1 MIILDV
7 CLSDIPTSKRRT
19 AANGKIYTS
28 IVVDQRKEV
37 DDKGNTHSVYMNQSK
52 EERTAKEKRSYI
64 GNGKEF
70 TFTSQSNN
78 SSNDVLGF

>member
-1 MIILDV
+1 MIILDI
-7 CLSDIPTSKRRT
+7 CLSDVPVGKRRT
-19 AANGKIYTS
+19 ASNGKIYTS

-37 DDKGNTHSVYMNQSK
+37 DDKGNTHCVYMNQSK
-52 EERTAKEKRSYI
+52 EERATKEKRNYI

-70 TFTSQSNN
+70 TFPNQSNN